1 MNKSKEVQNLKDKL
15 KRRDNKIETLKEKNR
30 QLEEKVHE
38 QESAIKKKALRRKVV
53 SDEQERLLSELL
65 ADIGLMN

>member
-38 QESAIKKKALRRKVV
+38 QESANKKKALRRKVV

>member
-1 MNKSKEVQNLKDKL
+1 MNKSKEVQNLKEKL
-15 KRRDNKIETLKEKNR
+15 KRRDDKIETLKEKNR

-38 QESAIKKKALRRKVV
+38 QESANKKKALRRKVV

>member
-1 MNKSKEVQNLKDKL
+1 MQNLKDKL

-38 QESAIKKKALRRKVV
+38 QESANKKKALRRKVV

>member
-15 KRRDNKIETLKEKNR
+15 KRRDCKIDSLKEENRQLKEKVR
-30 QLEEKVHE
+30 EL
-38 QESAIKKKALRRKVV
+38 ESANKKKAPKRKKL

-65 ADIGLMN
+65 AGISMTS

>member
-15 KRRDNKIETLKEKNR
+15 KRRDCKIDSLKEENRQLKEKVR
-30 QLEEKVHE
+30 GL
-38 QESAIKKKALRRKVV
+38 ESANKKKAPKRKKL

-65 ADIGLMN
+65 AGISMTS

>member
-15 KRRDNKIETLKEKNR
+15 KRRDCKIDSLKEENRQLKEKVR
-30 QLEEKVHE
+30 ELD
-38 QESAIKKKALRRKVV
+38 SANKKKVPKRKKL

-65 ADIGLMN
+65 AGISMTS

>member
-1 MNKSKEVQNLKDKL
+1 MQNLKDKL
-15 KRRDNKIETLKEKNR
+15 KRRDAKIETLKEKNR

-38 QESAIKKKALRRKVV
+38 LESANKKKALRRKVV
-53 SDEQERLLSELL
+53 GDEQERLLSELL

>member
-38 QESAIKKKALRRKVV
+38 QESANKKTALRRKVV

>member
-38 QESAIKKKALRRKVV
+38 QESANKKKALRRKVV

-65 ADIGLMN
+65 ADIGLTN

>member
-15 KRRDNKIETLKEKNR
+15 KRRENKIDILKEKNR
-30 QLEEKVHE
+30 QLEEKVRKL
-38 QESAIKKKALRRKVV
+38 ESANKKKAQKRKMA

-65 ADIGLMN
+65 ADIGLTS

>member
-38 QESAIKKKALRRKVV
+38 QESANKKKALSRKVV